1 MMVRD
6 GWWVVGGGG
15 SGRWRSTPLSI
26 HSRLSRGKQA
36 LSDLQAGKV
45 GCFLQ

>member
-1 MMVRD
+1 MGG

-15 SGRWRSTPLSI
+15 SGRWKSTPLSI
-26 HSRLSRGKQA
+26 HSGLSRGKQA

-45 GCFLQ
+45 GCFTQ